1 MIIRRKRTAEPER
14 LGAVVISGDVTT
26 QKPNSARVRLG
37 ALALGLSALLLTAF
51 PLVRPFFPLDPRS
64 PDEALA
70 VASPS
75 ITSARWVVAHFLAMA
90 AFVLLPFG
98 MLALYA
104 YLRAGMTETRALR
117 ALAWSLA
124 GIVLIMPMLGFE
136 TYVLPILGRLYLA
149 GTSGIARVVGLIY
162 LGPAILVFLLGLLFL
177 AIGVI
182 YLSVAIWQDSRLP
195 RWAGVLFAIGLAL
208 WFPPFPRAVRI
219 IDGFFIGLG
228 GLWLMSSLWRATE
241 DAQRNVS
248 NASRSAALHHP

>member
-1 MIIRRKRTAEPER
+1 
-14 LGAVVISGDVTT
+14 VILGDVTP
-26 QKPNSARVRLG
+26 QKPNWVRVRLG
-37 ALALGLSALLLTAF
+37 ALALGLSAMLLTVF

-64 PDEALA
+64 PRETLA

-75 ITSARWVVAHFLAMA
+75 ITSARWVVAHHLAMV

-104 YLRAGMTETRALR
+104 YLRAGLMEPRALR

-124 GIVLIMPMLGFE
+124 GIALIMPLLGFE

-149 GTSGIARVVGLIY
+149 GTTAIAPVVGLVY
-162 LGPAILVFLLGLLFL
+162 LGPAIVVFFLGLLFL
-177 AIGVI
+177 ALGVA
-182 YLSVAIWQDSRLP
+182 YLAVAIWQDSRLP

-219 IDGFFIGLG
+219 IDGLLIGLG
-228 GLWLMSSLWRATE
+228 GLWLASSMWRAAE
-241 DAQRNVS
+241 DTQRNVS
-248 NASRSAALHHP
+248 NASPPAALHDR

>member
-1 MIIRRKRTAEPER
+1 VILGDVATQEPNLVRFR
-14 LGAVVISGDVTT
+14 LGAV
-26 QKPNSARVRLG
+26 A
-37 ALALGLSALLLTAF
+37 LLTAF

-64 PDEALA
+64 PRETLE

-75 ITSARWVVAHFLAMA
+75 ITSVRWVVAHLLAMV

-104 YLRAGMTETRALR
+104 YLRAGLTERRAFR

-124 GIVLIMPMLGFE
+124 GIALIMPMLGFE
-136 TYVLPILGRLYLA
+136 TYVFPILGSLYLA
-149 GTSGIARVVGLIY
+149 GTTAIAPVVGLIY
-162 LGPAILVFLLGLLFL
+162 LGPAIVIFLLGLLFL
-177 AIGVI
+177 AIGVV
-182 YLSVAIWQDSRLP
+182 YLALAIWRDSRLP

-228 GLWLMSSLWRATE
+228 GLWLASSMWRAVE
-241 DAQRNVS
+241 DTRRNVL
-248 NASRSAALHHP
+248 NASRSAVLPHR

>member
-1 MIIRRKRTAEPER
+1 M
-14 LGAVVISGDVTT
+14 ISGDVTT

-64 PDEALA
+64 PGETLA

-75 ITSARWVVAHFLAMA
+75 ITSGRWVVDHFLAMA

-98 MLALYA
+98 MLALHA

-117 ALAWSLA
+117 ALSWSLA

-149 GTSGIARVVGLIY
+149 GTSGIAPVVGLIY
-162 LGPAILVFLLGLLFL
+162 LGPAILVFLLRLLFL

-228 GLWLMSSLWRATE
+228 GLWLTSSLWRATE

>member
-1 MIIRRKRTAEPER
+1 MILGDVATQEPNLVRFR
-14 LGAVVISGDVTT
+14 LGAV
-26 QKPNSARVRLG
+26 
-37 ALALGLSALLLTAF
+37 ALGLSAALLTAF

-64 PDEALA
+64 PRETLE

-75 ITSARWVVAHFLAMA
+75 ITSVRWVVAHLLAMV

-104 YLRAGMTETRALR
+104 YLRAGLTERRAFR

-124 GIVLIMPMLGFE
+124 GIALIMPMLGFE
-136 TYVLPILGRLYLA
+136 TYVFPILGSLYLA
-149 GTSGIARVVGLIY
+149 GTTAIAPVVGLIY
-162 LGPAILVFLLGLLFL
+162 LGPAIVIFLLGLLFL
-177 AIGVI
+177 AIGVV
-182 YLSVAIWQDSRLP
+182 YLALAIWRDSRLP

-228 GLWLMSSLWRATE
+228 GLWLASSMWRSAE
-241 DAQRNVS
+241 EAQRDVS
-248 NASRSAALHHP
+248 NARDPTVLYHR

>member
-1 MIIRRKRTAEPER
+1 M
-14 LGAVVISGDVTT
+14 ISGDITT
-26 QKPNSARVRLG
+26 QKPNAARVRLG

-51 PLVRPFFPLDPRS
+51 PLVRPFFPLDPLS
-64 PDEALA
+64 PGETLA
-70 VASPS
+70 VAGPS
-75 ITSARWVVAHFLAMA
+75 ITSTRWVLAHLLAMV
-90 AFVLLPFG
+90 AFVVLPFG

-104 YLRAGMTETRALR
+104 YLRAGLMETRALR

-149 GTSGIARVVGLIY
+149 GTPGIAPVVGDTY
-162 LGPAILVFLLGLLFL
+162 LGPAIVVFLLGLLFL

-195 RWAGVLFAIGLAL
+195 RWAGVLLAIGLAL

-228 GLWLMSSLWRATE
+228 GLWLAFGLWRATQ
-241 DAQRNVS
+241 DAQRNAA
-248 NASRSAALHHP
+248 NASRSAALRHPCGRVPCRGSIS

>member
-1 MIIRRKRTAEPER
+1 MIRRKLAAEPQR
-14 LGAVVISGDVTT
+14 LGAIVISGDVTT
-26 QKPNSARVRLG
+26 QKPNSSRVRLG
-37 ALALGLSALLLTAF
+37 TLALGLSALLLTAF

-64 PDEALA
+64 PSETLA

-75 ITSARWVVAHFLAMA
+75 ITSARWVVAHLLATV

-104 YLRAGMTETRALR
+104 YLRAGLMEKRALR

-136 TYVLPILGRLYLA
+136 TNVLPIVGRLYLA
-149 GTSGIARVVGLIY
+149 GTPGIAPVVGLIY
-162 LGPAILVFLLGLLFL
+162 LGPAIVVFLLGLIFL

-182 YLSVAIWQDSRLP
+182 YLSVAIWQDRRLP

-208 WFPPFPRAVRI
+208 WFPPFPRMVRV

-228 GLWLMSSLWRATE
+228 GLWLTSSLRQATSARSPASASD
-241 DAQRNVS
+241 DA
-248 NASRSAALHHP
+248 

>member
-1 MIIRRKRTAEPER
+1 MI
-14 LGAVVISGDVTT
+14 LGDVTT
-26 QKPNSARVRLG
+26 QKRKWARVRLG

-51 PLVRPFFPLDPRS
+51 PLVRPFFPLDPLS
-64 PDEALA
+64 PGDTLA

-75 ITSARWVVAHFLAMA
+75 ITSARWEVAHLLAIV

-104 YLRAGMTETRALR
+104 YLRAGLMEPRALR

-124 GIVLIMPMLGFE
+124 GIALIMPMLGFE

-149 GTSGIARVVGLIY
+149 GTTGIAPVVGLIY
-162 LGPAILVFLLGLLFL
+162 LGPAIVVFLLGLLLL
-177 AIGVI
+177 AIGVL

-228 GLWLMSSLWRATE
+228 GLWLASSMWRSAE
-241 DAQRNVS
+241 EAQRDVS
-248 NASRSAALHHP
+248 NARDPTVLHHR

>member
-1 MIIRRKRTAEPER
+1 VI
-14 LGAVVISGDVTT
+14 LGDATT
-26 QKPNSARVRLG
+26 QKPNRPRVRLG

-51 PLVRPFFPLDPRS
+51 PLVRPFFPFDPRS
-64 PDEALA
+64 PGETLA

-75 ITSARWVVAHFLAMA
+75 ITSARWVVAHLLAVM

-104 YLRAGMTETRALR
+104 YLRAGLMEPRALR
-117 ALAWSLA
+117 ALVWSLA
-124 GIVLIMPMLGFE
+124 GIALIMPMLGFE

-149 GTSGIARVVGLIY
+149 GTTGIAPVVGLIY
-162 LGPAILVFLLGLLFL
+162 LGPAIVMFLLGLLCL
-177 AIGVI
+177 AIGAVH
-182 YLSVAIWQDSRLP
+182 LAVAIWQDSRLP

-228 GLWLMSSLWRATE
+228 GLWLTFTMWRAAE
-241 DAQRNVS
+241 DSQ
-248 NASRSAALHHP
+248 